1 MPTLEVSFAYG
12 DRIVFDRAQ
21 FSLPEHGLVVVTGA
35 NGVGKT
41 TLLRILGRI
50 YPSDLRVSAGPAT
63 DFPREESA
71 IGRLSY
77 LDAGLLTL
85 DRLTAAEFITG
96 IAPDARTRVDMS
108 GNRLLSATIL
118 GTRLSDLSLG
128 QRQRV
133 VLAIALGLPVGNGVL
148 LDEPLNGLDDQG
160 AREARA
166 QLVRR
171 AAHSLVLV
179 ATHDLRDARVSDHVL
194 QVNGPAD
201 IVLVVGRPELAGVR
215 S

>member
-41 TLLRILGRI
+41 TLFRILGRI

-108 GNRLLSATIL
+108 GNPLLSATI
-118 GTRLSDLSLG
+118 
-128 QRQRV
+128 
-133 VLAIALGLPVGNGVL
+133 
-148 LDEPLNGLDDQG
+148 
-160 AREARA
+160 
-166 QLVRR
+166 
-171 AAHSLVLV
+171 
-179 ATHDLRDARVSDHVL
+179 
-194 QVNGPAD
+194 
-201 IVLVVGRPELAGVR
+201 
-215 S
+215 